1 MAATLTPKACLD
13 LKRKIAELERVRTQM
28 KLDLRRIQ
36 MQPGCATEED
46 LADIENS
53 LILLEDELEELIQ
66 RYEQGC
72 PS

>member
-1 MAATLTPKACLD
+1 MAVKLSPRSCLD

-36 MQPGCATEED
+36 IQPGCVTEED

-53 LILLEDELEELIQ
+53 LILLEDELGELVRQYEE
-66 RYEQGC
+66 GC

>member
-1 MAATLTPKACLD
+1 MPATMTPRNCLD
-13 LKRKIAELERVRTQM
+13 LKRKIAELERLRSNM

-36 MQPGCATEED
+36 IQPGCATQEE

-53 LILLEDELEELIQ
+53 LILLEDELGELVQ